1 MRLNFLDV
9 MLDNFTNAP
18 EISFKV
24 AGENEKVEGKIIVF
38 SGRTFAI
45 EERWIDE
52 EGAYHKEIKDH
63 FEINVNKK
71 IKNYEKALKKEIM
84 KHLNPETKVIYMTE
98 SVAKFLEILGSL

>member
-1 MRLNFLDV
+1 MKLNFLDS
-9 MLDNFTNAP
+9 MLDNLTSAP
-18 EISFKV
+18 EISFKM
-24 AGENEKVEGKIIVF
+24 AGEKEKVQGKIMIF

-52 EGAYHKEIKDH
+52 EGTYHKEIKDH

-84 KHLNPETKVIYMTE
+84 KHLDPETKVIYMTE
-98 SVAKFLEILGSL
+98 SVAKFLEILENL

>member
-1 MRLNFLDV
+1 MKLNFLDS
-9 MLDNFTNAP
+9 MLDNLTSAP
-18 EISFKV
+18 EISFKM
-24 AGENEKVEGKIIVF
+24 AGEKVQGKIMIF

-52 EGAYHKEIKDH
+52 EGTYHKEIKDH

-84 KHLNPETKVIYMTE
+84 KHLDPETKVIYMTE
-98 SVAKFLEILGSL
+98 SVAKFLEILENL